1 MILKIKKQFRDKYT
15 QELYKVDDTIEVSE
29 ERGAELLADSR
40 ELVEAVEEKE
50 EKKKKRKK

>member
-29 ERGAELLADSR
+29 ERGAELVSDPR
-40 ELVEAVEEKE
+40 ELVEAVEEKKD
-50 EKKKKRKK
+50 KKKSRKK

>member
-1 MILKIKKQFRDKYT
+1 MTLKIIKQFRDKYT

-29 ERGAELLADSR
+29 ERGAELASDPR
-40 ELVEAVEEKE
+40 ELVEVVE